1 MNQKIIDSIGY
12 EKKFTN
18 QKDLQE
24 EIIEFNKRIIR
35 LGFINYQSRF
45 KIKDSLHIYIVNFK
59 NRIER
64 LQIHIPDSIQK
75 ELPEHLKDKKLF
87 EIPFNQTEIFLNE
100 LNEEIANQGKPFNS
114 LQLKKINI
122 LNQNTA
128 EATLTI
134 NKTQQRTLDK
144 IIIKGYDKF
153 PKSYLKNFLN
163 LKTGKTFNKKL
174 IDKKL
179 NELSEIDFA
188 RSTREPEVLFTKD
201 STTLYLYS
209 EKRNSNNFDGFL
221 GFSNEEN
228 SNNLTLNGY
237 INVNLN
243 NNLNFGESLNIE
255 YKNNGEEFSYF
266 FAKTKLP
273 FLFNT
278 PISPEASLSITNQDS
293 TFTTNQQTIGL
304 NYQVSPKINIKTSYL
319 YENSNFIQ
327 EDNTTTVNT
336 NEDYKASFW
345 NIELSY
351 KKRSQYKIFQ
361 YNTNTSIN
369 LGTGNRKTP
378 STNNQQQ
385 RIQLDAEKIFSL
397 NYRNHIYIANH
408 SGFINS
414 NNYIDNE
421 LFRTGGINTLR
432 GFQENSLVGELF
444 SFFNTEYRYLLDQN
458 LYVNN
463 IFDFGR
469 IENKNQNLK
478 NTVYSFGFGIGLET
492 KSGLLKLIFANGKT
506 EQQNFEF
513 RNTKVHLS
521 LTTIF

>member
-12 EKKFTN
+12 EKNFTN
-18 QKDLQE
+18 QKDLQQ
-24 EIIEFNKRIIR
+24 EIIEFNEGIKKI
-35 LGFINYQSRF
+35 GFLNYESQH

-87 EIPFNQTEIFLNE
+87 EIPFNQTETFLNE

-128 EATLTI
+128 EAILTI

-144 IIIKGYDKF
+144 IVIKGYDEF

-201 STTLYLYS
+201 STTLYLYL
-209 EKRNSNNFDGFL
+209 ERRNSNNFDGFL

-266 FAKTKLP
+266 FAKAKLP

-278 PISPEASLSITNQDS
+278 PISPEASISITNQDS

-327 EDNTTTVNT
+327 EDNTTPVNT
-336 NEDYKASFW
+336 NEDYETSFW
-345 NIELSY
+345 NIELNY
-351 KKRSQYKIFQ
+351 QKRSQYK
-361 YNTNTSIN
+361 
-369 LGTGNRKTP
+369 K
-378 STNNQQQ
+378 
-385 RIQLDAEKIFSL
+385 
-397 NYRNHIYIANH
+397 
-408 SGFINS
+408 
-414 NNYIDNE
+414 
-421 LFRTGGINTLR
+421 
-432 GFQENSLVGELF
+432 
-444 SFFNTEYRYLLDQN
+444 
-458 LYVNN
+458 
-463 IFDFGR
+463 
-469 IENKNQNLK
+469 
-478 NTVYSFGFGIGLET
+478 
-492 KSGLLKLIFANGKT
+492 
-506 EQQNFEF
+506 
-513 RNTKVHLS
+513 
-521 LTTIF
+521 